1 MKRFLSLLL
10 VSIMLVGLL
19 AACGEAATTT
29 PPTTASGAAVATT
42 APAVAEATKA
52 PAVAATAVPAVA
64 EATMAPATEAPVAPT
79 EPAAAGATVEPTPE
93 VAALGTGSTKI
104 VVWHSWGGEYFKETQ
119 RLLGEYATKNNI
131 TIELVRQ
138 ADLNNKV
145 SVAVPSGQGP
155 DIIAWVNDQ
164 IGKNALSEL
173 IQPVDKYGIDEAYL
187 KANFTPNA
195 AAAMIYGDQAYGIP
209 ESMEALSLI
218 YNKALITEDKLPK
231 TTDDLIAQSKTYNG
245 KDKYLFVYN
254 AKNDAYFSA
263 PWWQGSGVTLVTPEG
278 TTELGSAK
286 GVAGATLIKSFTE
299 IMPTEIDYGVADT
312 LFKEGKSAMIMNGPW
327 SISDYQAAGIDV
339 GISTLPIVSNS
350 GEPAKPFVGVK
361 LLMLAANAKQPQAA
375 ADLMKY
381 YGSTEVQAQLAKVNK
396 QVPANAAA
404 QEQVKSDP
412 IIAGFINQA
421 ANGVPLPNTEFIDA
435 MWDPIGKT
443 VEAVWTGASAPEQA
457 VQDGA
462 ALFEEKAQD
471 LR

>member
-1 MKRFLSLLL
+1 MKSKKFTLLSLLMLISL
-10 VSIMLVGLL
+10 VL
-19 AACGEAATTT
+19 AACGDSTT
-29 PPTTASGAAVATT
+29 SGNATT
-42 APAVAEATKA
+42 APAT
-52 PAVAATAVPAVA
+52 AATAVPAA
-64 EATMAPATEAPVAPT
+64 EATAV
-79 EPAAAGATVEPTPE
+79 PAAAATAVPAADAPTVEPTPE
-93 VAALGTGSTKI
+93 VAALGSGTTKI
-104 VVWHSWGGEYFKETQ
+104 VVWHAWQGEYFKETQ
-119 RLLGEYATKNNI
+119 RLFGEYATKNNV

-155 DIIAWVNDQ
+155 DIIAWVDDQ
-164 IGKNALSEL
+164 IGKNALSEI
-173 IQPVDKYGIDEAYL
+173 IQPVDQYGIDEAYI
-187 KANFTPNA
+187 KANFTPTA
-195 AAAMIYGDQAYGIP
+195 AAAMTYAGKVYGVP

-245 KDKYLFVYN
+245 PDKYLFVYN

-278 TTELGSAK
+278 TTELGSDK
-286 GVAGATLIKSFTE
+286 GVAAATLIKSFTD
-299 IMPTEIDYGVADT
+299 IMPKELDYGVADT

-327 SISDYQAAGIDV
+327 SITDYQAAGIDV
-339 GISTLPIVSNS
+339 GVALLPIVSNS
-350 GEPAKPFVGVK
+350 GQPAKPFVGVK

-375 ADLMKY
+375 TDLMKY
-381 YGSTEVQAQLAKVNK
+381 YGTTDVQTQLAKVNK
-396 QVPANAAA
+396 QVPANTAA
-404 QEQVKSDP
+404 QEAVKSDP
-412 IIAGFINQA
+412 IVAGFINQA
-421 ANGVPLPNTEFIDA
+421 ANGVALPNTEFIDA

-457 VQDGA
+457 VKDGA